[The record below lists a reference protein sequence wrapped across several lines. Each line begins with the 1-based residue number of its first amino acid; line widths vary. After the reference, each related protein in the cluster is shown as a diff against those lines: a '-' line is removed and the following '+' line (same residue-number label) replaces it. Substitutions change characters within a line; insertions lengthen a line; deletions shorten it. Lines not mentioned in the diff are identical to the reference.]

1 MGPFLVQGKPCHH
14 DIEGHWQSKYS
25 PVFPMTPVRVVS
37 TIAMDEVILRVKCR
51 NWVSMSEEYVAT
63 QVPTVLS
70 LWLEAP
76 EYLIRGSR

>member
-1 MGPFLVQGKPCHH
+1 
-14 DIEGHWQSKYS
+14 
-25 PVFPMTPVRVVS
+25 MTPVRVVS